1 MQLLVDLGVAYYL
14 SHTGISPYIGLGM
27 GVFFGDRIDDD
38 DGSSV
43 GPGVSSSDGDN
54 EDSIGVGFEAF
65 PLIGV
70 EFLRQSSIRVHVDFR
85 YVFGWTAEDKV
96 QLGHGPMALIGI
108 NF

>member
-1 MQLLVDLGVAYYL
+1 
-14 SHTGISPYIGLGM
+14 
-27 GVFFGDRIDDD
+27 VFFGDRIDEDD
-38 DGSSV
+38 HDRT
-43 GPGVSSSDGDN
+43 PGAYDYDDN
-54 EDSIGVGFEAF
+54 DDEGVGVGFEAF

-96 QLGHGPMALIGI
+96 ELGHGPMALIGI